1 MTTLKEIMSPRSIA
15 IVGASDNKTRIGGR
29 PLAHMIEQNFSGGIF
44 PINPNRDTVQGLKAY
59 PTLLDVKEDL
69 DFILIAVPSDIV
81 VSVLEQAVEKKAK
94 TALIFSS
101 GFSEIGGQGEI
112 YQNQIKKISQ
122 ESGLRVIGPNCLG
135 LFNSATNFYPT
146 FTSTIDRATPRPGGI
161 AIASQ
166 SGAYGSHI
174 YMVAHQRGLGIR
186 YWMTTGN
193 EVDLSVGETIQL
205 MAEDPE
211 VHSIMAYA
219 ESVKDGKQFTKALD
233 TARSEKKPVIF
244 MKVGRSEVG
253 AAAANSHTASLA
265 GEDII
270 YDEVLRAHGA
280 YRVRSTEEMLD
291 VAYATKPR
299 IFPAGKNLGL
309 VTISGGGGVL
319 MADAA
324 ADEGLT
330 VGPMPQDAQ
339 DQLKKLVPF
348 ASPMNPVD
356 VTAQFFNDL
365 SIVPKFT
372 DLMLSR
378 GGYDALIGFW
388 TSVAG
393 SPLLSKPLLS
403 SLKQAMSGYEDK
415 LFINCMVA
423 PDEIVKTYE
432 SEGFLCI
439 EDPTRAVV
447 AMSALMFFGEKFKS
461 NEIQKN
467 LDLQKYLIDIP
478 QRKLN
483 EIDSAEILSKANL
496 PIIKSSIIK
505 NIDDFTPFF
514 EANEDKYVLKI
525 LSSDIQHKTDVG
537 GVLLNIENIDQA
549 RKAYKTI
556 TQNVQEKVPNA
567 SIDGLMISPMVK
579 GGIEC
584 ILGGKIDPV
593 FGPMVM
599 LGIGGIYAEVMKDI
613 AFAEAPVSRDKA
625 KLMISSLKS
634 KDIFLGARGQSAVD
648 IDGLIDAIV
657 NLSNFIAINSDKI
670 DQVEM
675 NPILVS
681 KNNVIAL
688 DALIITKSD
697 YLEGEES
704 GRKS

>member
-1 MTTLKEIMSPRSIA
+1 MTTLKEIMSPKSIA
-15 IVGASDNKTRIGGR
+15 IVGASDDKVRIGGR
-29 PLAHMIEQNFSGGIF
+29 PLAHMIEQKFSGGIF
-44 PINPNRDTVQGLKAY
+44 PINPNRDKVQGIKAY
-59 PTLLDVKEDL
+59 SSLLDVKEDL
-69 DFILIAVPSDIV
+69 DFVLIAVPSKIV
-81 VSVLEQAVEKKAK
+81 VPILEQAVEKKAK

-112 YQNQIKKISQ
+112 YQNQIKKISKD
-122 ESGLRVIGPNCLG
+122 SGLRVIGPNCLG

-161 AIASQ
+161 SIASQ

-205 MAEDPE
+205 MAEDPD

-219 ESVKDGKQFTKALD
+219 ESVKDGEQFTKALD

-265 GEDII
+265 GEDAV

-324 ADEGLT
+324 SDEGLT

-339 DQLKKLVPF
+339 DKLKQLVPF

-393 SPLLSKPLLS
+393 SPLLSQPLLS
-403 SLKQAMSGYEDK
+403 SLKQAMTGYEDK
-415 LFINCMVA
+415 LFINSMVA
-423 PDEIVKTYE
+423 PDEIIKTYE
-432 SEGFLCI
+432 NEGFLCI

-447 AMSALMFFGEKFKS
+447 AMSALMFFGEKFNS
-461 NEIQKN
+461 TEIKQAFKKEN
-467 LDLQKYLIDIP
+467 HKINIP
-478 QRKLN
+478 KKRLN
-483 EIDSAEILSKANL
+483 EIDCSEILRKANL
-496 PIIKSSIIK
+496 PIAKSSLITKSEDLSLI
-505 NIDDFTPFF
+505 F
-514 EANEDKYVLKI
+514 ENNVDKYVMKI

-537 GVLLNIENIDQA
+537 GVILNIKDIEQA
-549 RKAYKTI
+549 KEAFKTI
-556 TQNVQEKVPNA
+556 HKNVTEKAPNA
-567 SIDGLMISPMVK
+567 VIDGVMISPMIT

-584 ILGGKIDPV
+584 ILGAKIDPV
-593 FGPMVM
+593 FGPIIMFG
-599 LGIGGIYAEVMKDI
+599 LGGIYTEVMKDI
-613 AFAEAPVSRDKA
+613 SFAEAPISFEKA
-625 KLMISSLKS
+625 EKMISSLKS
-634 KDIFLGARGQSAVD
+634 KDIFFGTRGQSPVD
-648 IDGLIDAIV
+648 MKSLISAIV
-657 NLSNFIAINSDKI
+657 NLSNLIAANFDVI

-675 NPILVS
+675 NPILVRE
-681 KNNVIAL
+681 NDIVAL
-688 DALIITKSD
+688 DALIITK
-697 YLEGEES
+697 
-704 GRKS
+704 

>member
-1 MTTLKEIMSPRSIA
+1 MTTLKEIMSPKSIA
-15 IVGASDNKTRIGGR
+15 IVGASDNKARIGGR
-29 PLAHMIEQNFSGGIF
+29 PLAHMIEQKFSGGIF
-44 PINPNRDTVQGLKAY
+44 PINPNRDSVQGIKSY
-59 PTLLDVKEDL
+59 STLLDVKEDL
-69 DFILIAVPSDIV
+69 DFILVAVPSQIV
-81 VSVLEQAVEKKAK
+81 VSVLEQAVIKKAK

-112 YQNQIKKISQ
+112 YQNQIKKISK

-161 AIASQ
+161 SIASQ

-205 MAEDPE
+205 MAEDPD

-219 ESVKDGKQFTKALD
+219 ESVKDGEQFTKALD

-265 GEDII
+265 GEDAI
-270 YDEVLRAHGA
+270 YDEVLKAHGA
-280 YRVRSTEEMLD
+280 YRVKSTEEMLD

-324 ADEGLT
+324 SDEGLT

-403 SLKQAMSGYEDK
+403 SLKQAMTGYEDK

-423 PDEIVKTYE
+423 PEEIVKTYE
-432 SEGFLCI
+432 NEGFLCI

-447 AMSALMFFGEKFKS
+447 AMSALMFFGEKFNINTIKQNFKKDS
-461 NEIQKN
+461 YVINLPQK
-467 LDLQKYLIDIP
+467 
-478 QRKLN
+478 KLN
-483 EIDSAEILSKANL
+483 EIDCSEILRRANL
-496 PIIKSSIIK
+496 PIVESSRIEK
-505 NIDDFTPFF
+505 IDDLSPIF
-514 EANEDKYVLKI
+514 ENDNNKYVMKI

-537 GVLLNIENIDQA
+537 GVILNIENIEQA
-549 RKAYKTI
+549 KEAFNKIHKNVEEKAPKAI
-556 TQNVQEKVPNA
+556 IEG
-567 SIDGLMISPMVK
+567 IMISPMIK
-579 GGIEC
+579 DGFEC
-584 ILGGKIDPV
+584 ILGAKIDPV
-593 FGPMVM
+593 FGPIVM
-599 LGIGGIYAEVMKDI
+599 FGLGGIYTEVMKDI
-613 AFAEAPVSRDKA
+613 SFAEAPVSTKKA
-625 KLMISSLKS
+625 EKMILSLKS
-634 KDIFLGARGQSAVD
+634 KDIFYGARGQSSVD
-648 IDGLIDAIV
+648 IKSLITAIV
-657 NLSNFIAINSDKI
+657 NLSNLIAANSDQI

-681 KNNVIAL
+681 QNNVVAL
-688 DALIITKSD
+688 DALIITK
-697 YLEGEES
+697 
-704 GRKS
+704 

>member
-1 MTTLKEIMSPRSIA
+1 MTTLKEIMSPKSIA
-15 IVGASDNKTRIGGR
+15 IVGASDNKSRIGGR
-29 PLAHMIEQNFSGGIF
+29 PLGNMIEKNFSGEIY
-44 PINPNRDTVQGLKAY
+44 PINPNRDTVQGMKAY
-59 PTLLDVKEDL
+59 SSLIDVKDDL
-69 DFILIAVPSDIV
+69 DFVLVAVPSKLV
-81 VSVLEQAVEKKAK
+81 VSVLEEAVIKKAK

-112 YQNQIKKISQ
+112 FQNQIKKISQ
-122 ESGLRVIGPNCLG
+122 DSNLRIIGPNCLG
-135 LFNSATNFYPT
+135 LFNSANNFFPT
-146 FTSTIDRATPRPGGI
+146 FTTTVNRTNPIPGGI

-174 YMVAHQRGLGIR
+174 YMVAHERGLGIR

-193 EVDLSVGETIQL
+193 EVDLSVGETIQM

-211 VHSIMAYA
+211 VHTIMAYA

-270 YDEVLRAHGA
+270 YDEVLKAHGA
-280 YRVRSTEEMLD
+280 YRVKSTEEMLD
-291 VAYATKPR
+291 VAYATRVK
-299 IFPAGKNLGL
+299 IFPAGKNLGV

-319 MADAA
+319 IADAA

-339 DQLKKLVPF
+339 DELKELVPF

-388 TSVAG
+388 TTVPG
-393 SPLLSKPLLS
+393 SPILSNPLLK
-403 SLKQAMSGYEDK
+403 SLKQAMKGYEDK

-423 PDEIVKTYE
+423 PEDIVKTYE
-432 SEGFLCI
+432 NEGFLCI

-447 AMSALMFFGEKFKS
+447 VMSALMFFGEKF
-461 NEIQKN
+461 NEKTIVNNFNKN
-467 LDLQKYLIDIP
+467 DFSVQIP
-478 QRKLN
+478 NKKLN
-483 EIDSAEILSKANL
+483 EFDCSEILRNAGL
-496 PIIKSSIIK
+496 PVVSSFLINSEGELPSIF
-505 NIDDFTPFF
+505 NGD
-514 EANEDKYVLKI
+514 NDKYVMKI
-525 LSSDIQHKTDVG
+525 VSSDIQHKTDIG
-537 GVLLNIENIDQA
+537 GVILNIENINDAQ
-549 RKAYKTI
+549 KAYEKI
-556 TQNVQEKVPNA
+556 LSNVKKNA
-567 SIDGLMISPMVK
+567 PEAKIDGVMVSPMIK

-584 ILGGKIDPV
+584 ILGAKIDPV
-593 FGPMVM
+593 FGPIVM
-599 LGIGGIYAEVMKDI
+599 FGLGGIYAEVMKDI
-613 AFAEAPVSRDKA
+613 AFAEAPLSEKKA
-625 KLMISSLKS
+625 EKMILSLKS
-634 KDIFLGARGQSAVD
+634 RDLFYGTRGQLSVD
-648 IDGLIDAIV
+648 IKSLVKLIV
-657 NLSNFIAINSDKI
+657 SMSNFIAANSDKV

-675 NPILVS
+675 NPLLVS
-681 KNNVIAL
+681 EKQITAL
-688 DALIITKSD
+688 DALIITK
-697 YLEGEES
+697 
-704 GRKS
+704 

>member
-1 MTTLKEIMSPRSIA
+1 MTTLKEIMSPKSIA
-15 IVGASDNKTRIGGR
+15 IVGASDDKVRIGGR
-29 PLAHMIEQNFSGGIF
+29 PLAHMIEQKFSGGIF
-44 PINPNRDTVQGLKAY
+44 PINPNRDTVQGIKAY
-59 PTLLDVKEDL
+59 SSLLDVKEDL
-69 DFILIAVPSDIV
+69 DFVLIAVPSKIV
-81 VSVLEQAVEKKAK
+81 VPILEQAVEKKAK

-112 YQNQIKKISQ
+112 YQSQIKKISKD
-122 ESGLRVIGPNCLG
+122 SGLRVIGPNCLG

-161 AIASQ
+161 SIASQ

-205 MAEDPE
+205 MAEDPD

-219 ESVKDGKQFTKALD
+219 ESVKYGEQFTKALD

-265 GEDII
+265 GEDAV

-324 ADEGLT
+324 SDEGLT

-339 DQLKKLVPF
+339 DKLKQLVPF

-393 SPLLSKPLLS
+393 SPLLSQPLLS
-403 SLKQAMSGYEDK
+403 SLKQAMTGYEDK
-415 LFINCMVA
+415 LFINSMVA
-423 PDEIVKTYE
+423 PDEIIKTYE
-432 SEGFLCI
+432 NEGFLCI

-447 AMSALMFFGEKFKS
+447 AMSALMFFGEKFNS
-461 NEIQKN
+461 NEIKQAFKKEN
-467 LDLQKYLIDIP
+467 HKINIP
-478 QRKLN
+478 KKRLN
-483 EIDSAEILSKANL
+483 EIDCSEILRKANL
-496 PIIKSSIIK
+496 PIAKSSLITKSEDLSPI
-505 NIDDFTPFF
+505 F
-514 EANEDKYVLKI
+514 ENNVDKYVMKI

-537 GVLLNIENIDQA
+537 GVILNIEDIEQA
-549 RKAYKTI
+549 KEAFKTI
-556 TQNVQEKVPNA
+556 HKNVTEKAPNA
-567 SIDGLMISPMVK
+567 VIDGVMISPMIT

-584 ILGGKIDPV
+584 ILGAKTDPV
-593 FGPMVM
+593 FGPIIMFG
-599 LGIGGIYAEVMKDI
+599 LGGIYAEVMKDI
-613 AFAEAPVSRDKA
+613 SFAEAPISFEKA
-625 KLMISSLKS
+625 EKMISSLKS
-634 KDIFLGARGQSAVD
+634 KDIFFGTRGQSPVD
-648 IDGLIDAIV
+648 MKSLVSAIV
-657 NLSNFIAINSDKI
+657 NLSNLIAANFDVI

-675 NPILVS
+675 NPILVRE
-681 KNNVIAL
+681 NDIVAL
-688 DALIITKSD
+688 DALIITK
-697 YLEGEES
+697 
-704 GRKS
+704 

>member
-1 MTTLKEIMSPRSIA
+1 MTTLKEIMSPKSIA
-15 IVGASDNKTRIGGR
+15 IVGASDNKARIGGR
-29 PLAHMIEQNFSGGIF
+29 PLAHMIEQKFSGGIF
-44 PINPNRDTVQGLKAY
+44 PINPNRDSVQGIKAY
-59 PTLLDVKEDL
+59 STLLDVKEDL
-69 DFILIAVPSDIV
+69 DFILVAVPSQIV
-81 VSVLEQAVEKKAK
+81 VSVLEQAVIKKAK

-112 YQNQIKKISQ
+112 YQNQIKKISK

-146 FTSTIDRATPRPGGI
+146 FTSTIDRATPIPGGI
-161 AIASQ
+161 SIASQ

-205 MAEDPE
+205 MAEDPD

-219 ESVKDGKQFTKALD
+219 ESVKDGEQFTKALD

-265 GEDII
+265 GEDAI
-270 YDEVLRAHGA
+270 YDEVLKAHGA
-280 YRVRSTEEMLD
+280 YRVKSTEEMLD

-324 ADEGLT
+324 SDEGLT

-339 DQLKKLVPF
+339 DKLKKLVPF

-403 SLKQAMSGYEDK
+403 SLKQAMTGYEDK

-423 PDEIVKTYE
+423 PEEIVKTYE
-432 SEGFLCI
+432 NEGFLCI

-447 AMSALMFFGEKFKS
+447 AMSALMFFGEKFNINTIKQNFKKDS
-461 NEIQKN
+461 YVIN
-467 LDLQKYLIDIP
+467 LPRK
-478 QRKLN
+478 KLN
-483 EIDSAEILSKANL
+483 EIDCGEILRRANL
-496 PIIKSSIIK
+496 PIVESSRIEK
-505 NIDDFTPFF
+505 IDDLSPIF
-514 EANEDKYVLKI
+514 ENDNNKYVMKI

-537 GVLLNIENIDQA
+537 GVILNIENIEQA
-549 RKAYKTI
+549 KEAFNKIHKNVKEKAPKAI
-556 TQNVQEKVPNA
+556 IEG
-567 SIDGLMISPMVK
+567 IMISPMIK
-579 GGIEC
+579 DGFEC
-584 ILGGKIDPV
+584 ILGAKIDPV
-593 FGPMVM
+593 FGPIVM
-599 LGIGGIYAEVMKDI
+599 FGLGGIYTEVMKDI
-613 AFAEAPVSRDKA
+613 SFAEAPLSTKKA
-625 KLMISSLKS
+625 EKMILSLKS
-634 KDIFLGARGQSAVD
+634 KDIFYGARGQSSVD
-648 IDGLIDAIV
+648 IKSLITAIV
-657 NLSNFIAINSDKI
+657 NLSNLIAANSDQI

-681 KNNVIAL
+681 QNNVVAL
-688 DALIITKSD
+688 DALIVTK
-697 YLEGEES
+697 
-704 GRKS
+704 

>member
-1 MTTLKEIMSPRSIA
+1 MTTLKEIMSPKSIA
-15 IVGASDNKTRIGGR
+15 IVGASDTKSRIGGR
-29 PLAHMIEQNFSGGIF
+29 PLANMIEKNFSGDVY
-44 PINPNRDTVQGLKAY
+44 PINPNRETVQGIKAY
-59 PTLLDVKEDL
+59 SSLLDVKGDL
-69 DFILIAVPSDIV
+69 DFVLVSVPSKIV
-81 VSVLEQAVEKKAK
+81 VSVLEEAVIKKAK

-101 GFSEIGGQGEI
+101 GFSEIGAQGEI
-112 YQNQIKKISQ
+112 LQNQIKKISQ

-135 LFNSATNFYPT
+135 LFNSSNNFFPT
-146 FTSTIDRATPRPGGI
+146 FTTTVNRTTPKPGGF

-174 YMVAHQRGLGIR
+174 YMVAQERGLDIT

-211 VHSIMAYA
+211 VHTIMAYA
-219 ESVKDGKQFTKALD
+219 ESVKNGPQFTKALD

-265 GEDII
+265 GEDAI

-280 YRVRSTEEMLD
+280 YRVKSTEEMLD

-299 IFPAGKNLGL
+299 IFPVGKNLGI

-324 ADEGLT
+324 SDVGLT

-339 DQLKKLVPF
+339 DILKELVPF

-388 TSVAG
+388 TSAAG
-393 SPLLSKPLLS
+393 SPVIATPLLS
-403 SLKQAMSGYEDK
+403 SLKQAMTGYEEK

-423 PDEIVKTYE
+423 SEEIVKTYE
-432 SEGFLCI
+432 DEGFICI

-447 AMSALMFFGEKFKS
+447 AMSALMFFGEKFNQNKFKNNF
-461 NEIQKN
+461 NENDFLVK
-467 LDLQKYLIDIP
+467 IP
-478 QRKLN
+478 QKKLN
-483 EIDSAEILSKANL
+483 EIDCSEILREAGL
-496 PIIKSSIIK
+496 PIVSSFLIN
-505 NIDDFTPFF
+505 NIDELSAIF
-514 EANEDKYVLKI
+514 NENQNKHVMKI
-525 LSSDIQHKTDVG
+525 VSSEIQHKTDVG
-537 GVLLNIENIDQA
+537 GVILNIEGVEQA
-549 RKAYKTI
+549 KKAYEQI
-556 TQNVQEKVPNA
+556 LSNVKKNAPNA
-567 SIDGLMISPMVK
+567 KIEGVMLSPMIE
-579 GGIEC
+579 GGFEC
-584 ILGGKIDPV
+584 ILGAKIDPV
-593 FGPMVM
+593 FGPIIMFG
-599 LGIGGIYAEVMKDI
+599 LGGIYAEIMKDI
-613 AFAEAPVSRDKA
+613 VFAEAPLSNEKA
-625 KLMISSLKS
+625 EKMILSLKC
-634 KDIFLGARGQSAVD
+634 KDLFYGARGQAP
-648 IDGLIDAIV
+648 IDVKALTQLIV
-657 NLSNFIAINSDKI
+657 TLSNFIAANKDQV

-675 NPILVS
+675 NPVIVS
-681 KNNVIAL
+681 EDQIIAL
-688 DALIITKSD
+688 DALIVTK
-697 YLEGEES
+697 
-704 GRKS
+704 

>member
-1 MTTLKEIMSPRSIA
+1 MTTLKEIMSPKSIA
-15 IVGASDNKTRIGGR
+15 IVGASDNKSRIGGR
-29 PLAHMIEQNFSGGIF
+29 PLGNMIEKNFSGEIY
-44 PINPNRDTVQGLKAY
+44 PINPNRDTVQGMKAY
-59 PTLLDVKEDL
+59 SSLIDVKDDL
-69 DFILIAVPSDIV
+69 DFVLVAVPSKLV
-81 VSVLEQAVEKKAK
+81 VSVLEEAVIKKAK

-112 YQNQIKKISQ
+112 FQNQIKKISQ
-122 ESGLRVIGPNCLG
+122 DSNLRIIGPNCLG
-135 LFNSATNFYPT
+135 LFNSANNFFPT
-146 FTSTIDRATPRPGGI
+146 FTTTVNRTNPIPGGI

-174 YMVAHQRGLGIR
+174 YMVAHERGLGIR

-193 EVDLSVGETIQL
+193 EVDLSVGETIQM

-211 VHSIMAYA
+211 VHTIMAYA

-270 YDEVLRAHGA
+270 YDEVLKAHGA
-280 YRVRSTEEMLD
+280 YRVKSTEEMLD
-291 VAYATKPR
+291 VAYATRVK
-299 IFPAGKNLGL
+299 IFPAGKNLGV

-319 MADAA
+319 IADAA

-339 DQLKKLVPF
+339 DELKELVPF

-388 TSVAG
+388 TTVPG
-393 SPLLSKPLLS
+393 SPILSNPLLK
-403 SLKQAMSGYEDK
+403 SLKQAMKGYEDK

-423 PDEIVKTYE
+423 PEDIVKTYE
-432 SEGFLCI
+432 NEGFLCI

-447 AMSALMFFGEKFKS
+447 VMSALMFFGEKF
-461 NEIQKN
+461 NEKTIVNNFNKN
-467 LDLQKYLIDIP
+467 DFSVQIP
-478 QRKLN
+478 NKKLN
-483 EIDSAEILSKANL
+483 EFDCSEILRNAGL
-496 PIIKSSIIK
+496 PVVSSFLINSEGELPSIF
-505 NIDDFTPFF
+505 NGD
-514 EANEDKYVLKI
+514 NDKYVMKI
-525 LSSDIQHKTDVG
+525 VSSDIQHKTDIG
-537 GVLLNIENIDQA
+537 GVILNIENINDAQ
-549 RKAYKTI
+549 KAYEKI
-556 TQNVQEKVPNA
+556 LSNVKKNA
-567 SIDGLMISPMVK
+567 PEAKIDGVMVSPMIK

-584 ILGGKIDPV
+584 ILGAKIDPV
-593 FGPMVM
+593 FGPIVM
-599 LGIGGIYAEVMKDI
+599 FGLGGIYAEVMKDI
-613 AFAEAPVSRDKA
+613 AFAEAPLSEKKA
-625 KLMISSLKS
+625 EKMISSLKS
-634 KDIFLGARGQSAVD
+634 RDLFYGTRGQLSVD
-648 IDGLIDAIV
+648 IKSLVKLIV
-657 NLSNFIAINSDKI
+657 SMSNFIAANSDKV

-675 NPILVS
+675 NPVLVS
-681 KNNVIAL
+681 EKQITAL
-688 DALIITKSD
+688 DALIITK
-697 YLEGEES
+697 
-704 GRKS
+704 

>member
-1 MTTLKEIMSPRSIA
+1 MTTLKEIMSPKSIA
-15 IVGASDNKTRIGGR
+15 IVGASDDKVRIGGR
-29 PLAHMIEQNFSGGIF
+29 PLAHMIEQKFSGGIF
-44 PINPNRDTVQGLKAY
+44 PINPNRDTVQGIKAY
-59 PTLLDVKEDL
+59 SSLLDVKEDL
-69 DFILIAVPSDIV
+69 DFVLIAVPSKIV
-81 VSVLEQAVEKKAK
+81 VPILEQAVEKKAK

-112 YQNQIKKISQ
+112 YQNQIKKISKD
-122 ESGLRVIGPNCLG
+122 SGLRVIGPNCLG

-161 AIASQ
+161 SIASQ

-205 MAEDPE
+205 MAEDPD

-219 ESVKDGKQFTKALD
+219 ESVKDGEQFTKALD

-265 GEDII
+265 GEDAV

-324 ADEGLT
+324 SDEGLT

-339 DQLKKLVPF
+339 DKLKQLVPF

-393 SPLLSKPLLS
+393 SPLLSQPLLS
-403 SLKQAMSGYEDK
+403 SLKQAMTGYEDK
-415 LFINCMVA
+415 LFINSMVA
-423 PDEIVKTYE
+423 PDEIIKTYE
-432 SEGFLCI
+432 NEGFLCI

-447 AMSALMFFGEKFKS
+447 AMSALMFFGEKFNS
-461 NEIQKN
+461 NEIKQAFKKEN
-467 LDLQKYLIDIP
+467 HKINIP
-478 QRKLN
+478 KKRLN
-483 EIDSAEILSKANL
+483 EIDCSEILRKANL
-496 PIIKSSIIK
+496 PIAKSSLITK
-505 NIDDFTPFF
+505 PEDLSPVF
-514 EANEDKYVLKI
+514 ENNVNKYVMKI

-537 GVLLNIENIDQA
+537 GVILNIEDIEQA
-549 RKAYKTI
+549 KEAFKTI
-556 TQNVQEKVPNA
+556 HKNVTEKAPNA
-567 SIDGLMISPMVK
+567 VIDGVMISPMIT

-584 ILGGKIDPV
+584 ILGAKTDPV
-593 FGPMVM
+593 FGPIIMFG
-599 LGIGGIYAEVMKDI
+599 LGGIYAEVMKDI
-613 AFAEAPVSRDKA
+613 SFAEAPISFEKA
-625 KLMISSLKS
+625 EKMISSLKS
-634 KDIFLGARGQSAVD
+634 KDIFFGTRGQSPVD
-648 IDGLIDAIV
+648 MKSLVSTIV
-657 NLSNFIAINSDKI
+657 NLSNLIAANFDVI

-675 NPILVS
+675 NPILVRE
-681 KNNVIAL
+681 NDIVAL
-688 DALIITKSD
+688 DALIITK
-697 YLEGEES
+697 
-704 GRKS
+704 

>member
-1 MTTLKEIMSPRSIA
+1 MTTLKEIMSPKSIA
-15 IVGASDNKTRIGGR
+15 IVGASDNKSRIGGR
-29 PLAHMIEQNFSGGIF
+29 PLGNMIEKNFSGEIY
-44 PINPNRDTVQGLKAY
+44 PINPNRDTVQGMKAY
-59 PTLLDVKEDL
+59 SSLIDVKDDL
-69 DFILIAVPSDIV
+69 DFVLVAVPSKLV
-81 VSVLEQAVEKKAK
+81 VSVLEEAVIKKAK

-112 YQNQIKKISQ
+112 FQNQIKKISQ
-122 ESGLRVIGPNCLG
+122 DSNLRIIGPNCLG
-135 LFNSATNFYPT
+135 LFNSANNFFPT
-146 FTSTIDRATPRPGGI
+146 FTTTVNRTNPIPGGI

-174 YMVAHQRGLGIR
+174 YMVAHERGLGIR

-193 EVDLSVGETIQL
+193 EVDLSVGETIQM

-211 VHSIMAYA
+211 VHTIMAYA

-270 YDEVLRAHGA
+270 YDEVLKAHGA
-280 YRVRSTEEMLD
+280 YRVKSTEEMLD
-291 VAYATKPR
+291 VAYATRVK
-299 IFPAGKNLGL
+299 IFPAGKNLGV

-319 MADAA
+319 IADAA

-339 DQLKKLVPF
+339 DELKELVPF

-388 TSVAG
+388 TTVPG
-393 SPLLSKPLLS
+393 SPILSNPLLK
-403 SLKQAMSGYEDK
+403 SLKQAMKGYEDK

-423 PDEIVKTYE
+423 PEDIVKTYE
-432 SEGFLCI
+432 NEGFLCI

-447 AMSALMFFGEKFKS
+447 VMSALMFFGEKF
-461 NEIQKN
+461 NEKTIVNNFNKN
-467 LDLQKYLIDIP
+467 DFSVQIP
-478 QRKLN
+478 NKKLN
-483 EIDSAEILSKANL
+483 EFDCSEILRNAGL
-496 PIIKSSIIK
+496 PVVSSFLINSEGELPSIF
-505 NIDDFTPFF
+505 NGD
-514 EANEDKYVLKI
+514 NDKYVMKI
-525 LSSDIQHKTDVG
+525 VSSDIQHKTDIG
-537 GVLLNIENIDQA
+537 GVILNIENINDAQ
-549 RKAYKTI
+549 KAYEKI
-556 TQNVQEKVPNA
+556 LSNVKKNA
-567 SIDGLMISPMVK
+567 PEAKIDGVMVSPMIK

-584 ILGGKIDPV
+584 ILGAKIDPV
-593 FGPMVM
+593 FGPIVM
-599 LGIGGIYAEVMKDI
+599 FGLGGIYAEVMKDI
-613 AFAEAPVSRDKA
+613 AFAEAPLSEKKA
-625 KLMISSLKS
+625 EKMILSLKS
-634 KDIFLGARGQSAVD
+634 RDLFYGTRGQLSVD
-648 IDGLIDAIV
+648 IKSLVKLIV
-657 NLSNFIAINSDKI
+657 SMSNFIAANSDKV

-675 NPILVS
+675 NPVLVS
-681 KNNVIAL
+681 EKQITAL
-688 DALIITKSD
+688 DALIITK
-697 YLEGEES
+697 
-704 GRKS
+704 